1 MKNITHKNKFNNSE
15 ELDSFNELLIEII
28 DNVFK
33 QKKDAH
39 NHYFYLIQNLWNSK
53 RSNAKKVKIA
63 KYLITRLLR
72 ESHIILENS
81 SRLAKRL
88 CPCCNKQRESK
99 VSLKKV
105 LH

>member
-39 NHYFYLIQNLWNSK
+39 NHYFY
-53 RSNAKKVKIA
+53 
-63 KYLITRLLR
+63 
-72 ESHIILENS
+72 
-81 SRLAKRL
+81 
-88 CPCCNKQRESK
+88 
-99 VSLKKV
+99 V
-105 LH
+105 LYFS